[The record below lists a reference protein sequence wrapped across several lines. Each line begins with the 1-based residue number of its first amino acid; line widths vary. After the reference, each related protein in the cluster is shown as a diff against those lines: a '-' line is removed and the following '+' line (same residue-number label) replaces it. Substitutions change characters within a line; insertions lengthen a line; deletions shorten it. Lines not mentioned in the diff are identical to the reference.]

1 MAERNSEAAPLEDS
15 PSDVEEFL
23 RDAVEGDEVDDPD
36 LGDVDAGPG
45 EVVAI
50 EDGVEVRHPLETHP
64 FQPVEDES
72 GELIGKDSFPEV
84 ADGPSDGDR

>member
-1 MAERNSEAAPLEDS
+1 MAEQNSEAAALEDS
-15 PSDVEEFL
+15 PSDMEAFL
-23 RDAVEGDEVDDPD
+23 RDAVEMDEVEDPD

-45 EVVAI
+45 EVVAM

-72 GELIGKDSFPEV
+72 GQLIGKDSFPEV
-84 ADGPSDGDR
+84 ADGPPDVDR